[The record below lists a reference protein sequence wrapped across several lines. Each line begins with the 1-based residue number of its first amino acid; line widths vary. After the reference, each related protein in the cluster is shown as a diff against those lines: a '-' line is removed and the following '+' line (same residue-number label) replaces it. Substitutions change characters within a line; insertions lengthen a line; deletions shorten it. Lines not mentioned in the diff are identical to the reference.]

1 MKVVLIPGHKHPKL
15 YTFVLELIFTC
26 AAYAGADLFESLVN
40 ICAAKAVRALKF
52 RSPFFKFPEERLVFL
67 SRLTARFQPELT
79 KPGSALQRSENSGL
93 VSAGPVLTPCI

>member
-40 ICAAKAVRALKF
+40 ICAAR
-52 RSPFFKFPEERLVFL
+52 
-67 SRLTARFQPELT
+67 Q
-79 KPGSALQRSENSGL
+79 
-93 VSAGPVLTPCI
+93 